1 MEDELESF
9 VNILEKKYFD
19 KYFKDEQLGEDTAI
33 NESTK
38 PVTQKRK
45 DEVSANNLKK
55 NTANISSL
63 SDQLVITSGLVQAEL
78 ERVILSTQNKSGNE
92 ANESSGIDVLIDMSE
107 HVDKLLNTAKKLKEL
122 KERL

>member
-1 MEDELESF
+1 VCS
-9 VNILEKKYFD
+9 
-19 KYFKDEQLGEDTAI
+19 
-33 NESTK
+33 
-38 PVTQKRK
+38 
-45 DEVSANNLKK
+45 KK